1 MVMDEKSNM
10 AVDILTKKIVDIN
23 IAILT

>member
-1 MVMDEKSNM
+1 VMDEKSNM